1 MNQLC
6 RAPEVQ
12 SLGDGKKRSNV
23 TKLHLATS
31 FAHLITGSKTDN
43 NSNQRRKYLT
53 GCGKRGVRC
62 HRKRGIKKMKFNFL
76 QKQTSRREML
86 RGSAT
91 LAGSVFLA
99 HLFPT
104 RLLRASAAGYRQ
116 PAPSPADLLA
126 SMRAKFNAVPM
137 ETQELAD
144 NVTMF
149 DGPGGAVTVLNGP
162 DGKFVVDT
170 FVAPAWR
177 RLKEALDGLGS
188 APVKYVID
196 THWHF
201 DHTDNNAHLHAA
213 GATVVAHEN
222 TKKRM
227 SEPHD
232 LPVLYRGADG
242 ALASLHFDP
251 SPAEALPQ
259 QSFANSYQL
268 RANGEILA
276 LQHVAPAHTDSDI
289 YVHFQNANVIS
300 MGDLFFNGM
309 YPYIDPGTDG
319 SIDGMIAAADKIL
332 SLADNHTKIVAGHGP
347 LGNKAD
353 LTKSR
358 DMLITSRDR
367 AQKLKSAGK
376 SALEAVAEK
385 AFDDLDPVWGQ
396 GIINSD
402 QWVQIVYL
410 TL

>member
-1 MNQLC
+1 M
-6 RAPEVQ
+6 R
-12 SLGDGKKRSNV
+12 
-23 TKLHLATS
+23 
-31 FAHLITGSKTDN
+31 
-43 NSNQRRKYLT
+43 
-53 GCGKRGVRC
+53 
-62 HRKRGIKKMKFNFL
+62 FNFL

-91 LAGSVFLA
+91 LAGSAFLA
-99 HLFPT
+99 HFFPA
-104 RLLRASAAGYRQ
+104 RLLRASATGFAES
-116 PAPSPADLLA
+116 APSPSVLLA

-137 ETQELAD
+137 ETQKLAD

-170 FVAPAWR
+170 FVAPAWP
-177 RLKEALDGLGS
+177 RLKEALDGLGN
-188 APVKYVID
+188 APLKYVIN

-201 DHTDNNAHLHAA
+201 DHSDNNAHLHAA
-213 GATVVAHEN
+213 GATVLAHQN

-259 QSFANSYQL
+259 QTFAASYQL
-268 RANGEILA
+268 RANGEIVE

-289 YVHFQNANVIS
+289 CVHFQNANVIS
-300 MGDLFFNGM
+300 MADLFFNGM
-309 YPYIDPGTDG
+309 YPYIDPGTG
-319 SIDGMIAAADKIL
+319 GTIDGMIAAAGKIL

-353 LTKSR
+353 LMKSR

-367 AQKLKSAGK
+367 VQKLKSAGK

-385 AFDDLDPVWGQ
+385 PFADLDPVWGK
-396 GIINSD
+396 GIINGD
-402 QWVQIVYL
+402 QFVQIVYL

>member
-1 MNQLC
+1 M
-6 RAPEVQ
+6 R
-12 SLGDGKKRSNV
+12 
-23 TKLHLATS
+23 
-31 FAHLITGSKTDN
+31 
-43 NSNQRRKYLT
+43 
-53 GCGKRGVRC
+53 
-62 HRKRGIKKMKFNFL
+62 FNFL

-91 LAGSVFLA
+91 LACSAFLA
-99 HLFPT
+99 HLSPVT
-104 RLLRASAAGYRQ
+104 LLRASAAGYAQ
-116 PAPSPADLLA
+116 QASSPAELLA

-137 ETQELAD
+137 ETQKLAD

-170 FVAPAWR
+170 FVAPAWP
-177 RLKEALDGLGS
+177 RLKAALDGLGN
-188 APVKYVID
+188 APLKYVIN

-213 GATVVAHEN
+213 GGTVLAHQN

-259 QSFANSYQL
+259 QTFATSYQL
-268 RANGEILA
+268 RANGEILE

-300 MGDLFFNGM
+300 MADLFFNGM
-309 YPYIDPGTDG
+309 YPYIDPGTG
-319 SIDGMIAAADKIL
+319 GTIDGMIAAADKIL
-332 SLADNHTKIVAGHGP
+332 SLADNQTKIVAGHGP

-353 LTKSR
+353 LMKSR

-367 AQKLKSAGK
+367 VQKLKTTGK

-385 AFDDLDPVWGQ
+385 AFADLDSAWGQ

>member
-1 MNQLC
+1 
-6 RAPEVQ
+6 
-12 SLGDGKKRSNV
+12 
-23 TKLHLATS
+23 
-31 FAHLITGSKTDN
+31 
-43 NSNQRRKYLT
+43 
-53 GCGKRGVRC
+53 
-62 HRKRGIKKMKFNFL
+62 MKFNFL

-86 RGSAT
+86 RGSAR
-91 LAGSVFLA
+91 LAGSAFLA
-99 HLFPT
+99 HAFPAT
-104 RLLRASAAGYRQ
+104 LLRASARAYPQ
-116 PAPSPADLLA
+116 PTPSPAALLA

-137 ETQELAD
+137 ETQKLAD

-170 FVAPAWR
+170 FVAPAWP
-177 RLKEALDGLGS
+177 RLKEALDGLGN
-188 APVKYVID
+188 APLKYVIN

-201 DHTDNNAHLHAA
+201 DHTDNNPHLHAA
-213 GATVVAHEN
+213 GATLLAHEN
-222 TKKRM
+222 TKKDM
-227 SEPHD
+227 SAPHD
-232 LPVLYRGADG
+232 LPVLYRGPDG
-242 ALASLHFDP
+242 ALAGLHFDP

-259 QSFANSYQL
+259 QTFAASYELQ
-268 RANGEILA
+268 ANGETLE

-289 YVHFQNANVIS
+289 YVQFQKANVIA

-309 YPYIDPGTDG
+309 YPYIDPGTG
-319 SIDGMIAAADKIL
+319 GTISGMIAVADKIL
-332 SLADNHTKIVAGHGP
+332 SLAGNDTKIVAGHGA

-367 AQKLKSAGK
+367 VQRLKSAGK

-385 AFDDLDPVWGQ
+385 PFADLDSAWGQ